1 MCILIHSSESERWQ
15 SVNELSCYT
24 FRDESTVL
32 DLWHLTEVD
41 QFLPT
46 LAHIHVVV
54 FQTSDFVLHWKK

>member
-1 MCILIHSSESERWQ
+1 MSYPVTPLEMKVQ
-15 SVNELSCYT
+15 SWIFGT
-24 FRDESTVL
+24 
-32 DLWHLTEVD
+32 LTEVD